1 MPKPTSPA
9 GIDDGR
15 YDYTRMGKSDKASR
29 LTFRDL
35 QPQQQANLT
44 GAGLLACGG
53 KVLTY
58 IPLMLE
64 IEKKAVNSTQ
74 LLYLMRDGKFDEI
87 PL

>member
-1 MPKPTSPA
+1 
-9 GIDDGR
+9 
-15 YDYTRMGKSDKASR
+15 MGKPNKASR

-58 IPLMLE
+58 IPPMLE

-87 PL
+87 PLYDN